1 MKISIGSKIKT
12 GPWGGGNLFVINLK
26 EYLESQ
32 NHEVVFDLNDDDI
45 DIILLTDPRLVSESS
60 SFDYIDVILYKNCKP
75 KSNNFS

>member
-60 SFDYIDVILYKNCKP
+60 SFDYIDVIL
-75 KSNNFS
+75 

>member
-1 MKISIGSKIKT
+1 MKSIGSKIKT

-45 DIILLTDPRLVSESS
+45 DIILLTDPELVSESS
-60 SFDYIDVILYKNCKP
+60 SFDYIDVIYIKN
-75 KSNNFS
+75 